1 MTSTVPLKPGEVLVP
16 IKGTTW
22 ADLGWKQL
30 EIVSTTRDKGVTH
43 YWVRMTDRSNITTLN
58 TLNLGTLRA
67 GWERKEKF
75 FKLGV
80 RYKFANASKFSV
92 HDTYKIVELYLVD
105 DPLTP
110 GHAQSAFAIGKDG
123 MTGKQYG
130 TSLTLSDFEK
140 MERA

>member
-1 MTSTVPLKPGEVLVP
+1 MTSTVPLKDGEVLVP

-30 EIVSTTRDKGVTH
+30 EIVSSTRSDGVTQ
-43 YWVRMTDRSNITTLN
+43 YWVRMTDRNNITTLN
-58 TLNLGTLRA
+58 TLNLGTLRR

-75 FKLGV
+75 FKAGV
-80 RYKFANASKFSV
+80 EYRFAHVSKFSV
-92 HDTYKIVELYLVD
+92 HDTYKVVELYQID

-110 GHAQSAFAIGKDG
+110 GHAQAAFAVGKDG
-123 MTGKQYG
+123 MTGRQYG

-140 MERA
+140 MVRA